1 MRERLSS
8 SVSSASTSEST
19 SAVSSVSLLASSAV
33 LGVSC
38 AIGVAGLK
46 ELVVVGREALVE
58 YGEYARILG
67 PLAAAAVTSVIVS
80 SEEVD
85 AASVP
90 SVDEAKEV
98 NLLKGLRRVRRLA
111 AAAAALAGGI
121 SLGPE
126 APSAELGGT
135 LGLISARSEKRDK
148 RRVMVAAGAAAGVAA
163 AFHAPFAGAL
173 YAVELVLTEEG
184 EARRG
189 IAAVLVASVTSAAI
203 TAQFGVEQTV
213 DALQTVPPDAIFAS
227 PLSQQNVLMLLP
239 LGIACGIAAGLLDTT
254 VRITRNATASVPRWA
269 ALSIS
274 GLAVGLIVSS
284 VPGGEMPE
292 SLDAVL
298 AWKANV
304 AGTTSPLTLVAV
316 IAACAKLSATALSKG
331 AGFAGGLFA
340 PTLVI
345 GGLVGGCFGEEPQF
359 ALVGAS
365 AVMACVCRVPLTA
378 IAMLLE
384 LSRNPALLVPMMA
397 TTGIAAVVTDGIE
410 ARFEDQSCNR

>member
-1 MRERLSS
+1 MPERY
-8 SVSSASTSEST
+8 SASTSTAST
-19 SAVSSVSLLASSAV
+19 SENRSLGLVVSSAA
-33 LGVSC
+33 LGVSS
-38 AIGVAGLK
+38 AIAVAGFK
-46 ELVVVGREALVE
+46 ELVVVGRDALVE
-58 YGEYARILG
+58 YGAYATILG
-67 PLAAAAVTSVIVS
+67 PLAAAAVTSAIVS
-80 SEEVD
+80 MDEVD
-85 AASVP
+85 AVSIP

-98 NLLKGLRRVRRLA
+98 NVMKGLRRVRRLA

-135 LGLISARSEKRDK
+135 LGLISARSAKRAR

-184 EARRG
+184 EARSG
-189 IAAVLVASVTSAAI
+189 IAAVLVASVTSAAVA
-203 TAQFGVEQTV
+203 AQFGVEQTL
-213 DALQTVPPDAIFAS
+213 DTLPRIPPDALFAA
-227 PLSQQNVLMLLP
+227 PLSQQNVVMLLP
-239 LGIACGIAAGLLDTT
+239 LGIACGIASGVLDTT
-254 VRITRNATASVPRWA
+254 VRITRNASASMPRWA
-269 ALSIS
+269 VLGIS
-274 GLAVGLIVSS
+274 GLAVGLIVNS
-284 VPGGEMPE
+284 VPGGKLPD

-304 AGTTSPLTLVAV
+304 SGTASPLTVVAV
-316 IAACAKLSATALSKG
+316 VAACAKLVATGLSKG

-345 GGLVGGCFGEEPQF
+345 GGLVGGCFSEEPQF
-359 ALVGAS
+359 ALVGAG

-378 IAMLLE
+378 TAMLLE

-397 TTGIAAVVTDGIE
+397 TTGIAAAVTDGIE
-410 ARFEDQSCNR
+410 ARFEDDSCNNR